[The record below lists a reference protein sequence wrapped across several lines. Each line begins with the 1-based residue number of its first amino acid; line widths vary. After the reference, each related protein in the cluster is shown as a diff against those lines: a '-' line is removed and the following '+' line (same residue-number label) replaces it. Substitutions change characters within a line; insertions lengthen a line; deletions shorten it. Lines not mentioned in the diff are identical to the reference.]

1 MGRYVIRR
9 LLQSI
14 PVLLGATVLIF
25 CIVFALPGDPIAAL
39 MGEKRQDPAVAEV
52 LREQYHLNDPL
63 LLQYWYYISGVLL
76 RGDFG
81 TTFSRVPV
89 SEIMAGKFQVTL
101 NLAMTALV
109 MEAVIGVGLGLWAAL
124 RRGKASDTMI
134 LASTLLLI
142 SVPTLVTGFVLQL
155 ILGVKLKLWLGGT
168 EIFPVAGATSWRGY
182 LLPGFVLAGTS
193 IAYLTRLT
201 RTSLVETLRAD
212 FIRTA
217 TAKGLSRRRVIG
229 RHGLRNALIPLVTF
243 LGADLGN
250 LMGGAVI
257 TESIFNLQGIGNQ
270 LFQSVYLRE
279 QPIVVGITT
288 VLVLIYLLANLVV
301 DLLYAVLDPR
311 IRYE

>member
-9 LLQSI
+9 LLQAI
-14 PVLLGATVLIF
+14 PVLLGATLLIF
-25 CIVFALPGDPIAAL
+25 AIVFALPGDPIQAL
-39 MGEKRQDPAVAEV
+39 AGEKRADPNIVAI

-63 LLQYWYYISGVLL
+63 LLQYWYYISGVLF

-81 TTFSRVPV
+81 RTFADVPV
-89 SEIMAGKFQVTL
+89 SQIMAGKFQITL
-101 NLAMTALV
+101 NLALTALV
-109 MEAVIGVGLGLWAAL
+109 MEAIIGVGLGLWAAL
-124 RRGKASDTMI
+124 RRGRATDTMI

-142 SVPTLVTGFVLQL
+142 SVPTLVTGFVLQFT
-155 ILGVKLKLWLGGT
+155 LGVKLKQWTGLD
-168 EIFPVAGATSWRGY
+168 IFPIAGVSNGLRSY
-182 LLPGFVLAGTS
+182 LLPGFVLAGIS

-212 FIRTA
+212 YIRTA

-229 RHGLRNALIPLVTF
+229 RHGLRNALIPLVTY

-257 TESIFNLQGIGNQ
+257 TETIFNLPGIGNQ

-279 QPIVVGITT
+279 QPVVVGIVT
-288 VLVLIYLLANLVV
+288 VLVLIYILANLVV
-301 DLLYAVLDPR
+301 DMMYAVLDPR

>member
-1 MGRYVIRR
+1 M
-9 LLQSI
+9 
-14 PVLLGATVLIF
+14 LLGATLLIF
-25 CIVFALPGDPIAAL
+25 AIVFALPGDPVAAL
-39 MGEKRQDPAVAEV
+39 AGEKRTDPTIVAI
-52 LREQYHLNDPL
+52 LRERYHLNDPL
-63 LLQYWYYISGVLL
+63 LLQYWYYISGVIF

-81 TTFSRVPV
+81 VTFADVPV
-89 SEIMAGKFQVTL
+89 SQLMAGKFQVTL
-101 NLAMTALV
+101 NLALTALV
-109 MEAVIGVGLGLWAAL
+109 FEAIIGVGLGLWAAL
-124 RRGKASDTMI
+124 RRGRAADTMI

-155 ILGVKLKLWLGGT
+155 VLGVKVKQWTGVD
-168 EIFPVAGATSWRGY
+168 IFPIAGISNGFRSY
-182 LLPGFVLAGTS
+182 LLPGFVLAGIS

-212 FIRTA
+212 YIRTA

-229 RHGLRNALIPLVTF
+229 RHGLRNALIPLVTY

-257 TESIFNLQGIGNQ
+257 TETIFNLPGIGNQ

-279 QPIVVGITT
+279 QPVVVGIVT
-288 VLVLIYLLANLVV
+288 VLVLIYIVANLVV
-301 DLLYAVLDPR
+301 DMMYAVLDPR